1 MTKTLFL
8 SLIIAL
14 ILLTPLSTTSVPLLL
29 MQTAYAYE
37 YQTEDYH
44 DVPADGRWYS
54 TLDANGIEH
63 FSFELTEPREKQYV
77 SVQVFTPRGATL
89 DVYVDGEQVATA
101 TEIPPNIVVSLTAGP
116 HEVSVGNSG
125 DEEVYYSIYLG
136 HINLGL
142 SCPILGVDV
151 CAFLGEGLETIAN
164 FVIHGILDPVIA
176 FLLAGVLDPLS
187 EDHDDILDSL
197 GNQQNQHV
205 SLGDI
210 LLDIDDKLDNPTFGL
225 EEIKNE
231 IIDIETNLEG
241 TKEKV
246 SVTVHLDQIN
256 IKKGEVLVLLDTTD
270 SGTLS
275 KVHVAATLPCNGGK
289 PPTAG
294 SSNDTPNVNIVAGE
308 ATGTLSGLIDAA
320 SDDTGF
326 VGPMKTCVFHDTL
339 TAAGAGHP
347 ITDVILIN
355 PGNPQEFPSGTVVTI
370 TGTYT

>member
-8 SLIIAL
+8 SMIIASV
-14 ILLTPLSTTSVPLLL
+14 LLTPLAITSASLPLV
-29 MQTAYAYE
+29 QTAYAYDHL
-37 YQTEDYH
+37 TEVYH
-44 DVPADGRWYS
+44 DVGADGSWHS
-54 TLDANGIEH
+54 SLEANEIEY
-63 FSFELTEPREKQYV
+63 FSFELTEPRDTQYV
-77 SVQVFTPRGATL
+77 TVQVLSPIDASVE
-89 DVYVDGEQVATA
+89 VYVDGEEVGIATVH
-101 TEIPPNIVVSLTAGP
+101 PQYFVVSLTAGS
-116 HEVSVGNSG
+116 HEVAISNESDTPV
-125 DEEVYYSIYLG
+125 EYFLYLG
-136 HINLGL
+136 HVNFNISCSFLSVDPCALIGNLL
-142 SCPILGVDV
+142 D
-151 CAFLGEGLETIAN
+151 TMTN
-164 FVIHGILDPVIA
+164 FIIHQISDPVINA
-176 FLLAGVLDPLS
+176 ILFTLLNDIETQHNAQAGQHANEHIIISGQNVVLQATL
-187 EDHDDILDSL
+187 DD
-197 GNQQNQHV
+197 
-205 SLGDI
+205 
-210 LLDIDDKLDNPTFGL
+210 PTFGL

-256 IKKGEVLVLLDTTD
+256 IKKDEVLVLLDTTD